1 MSICKLKIKG
11 EFMRINFGIPQNNK
25 LFNFSSINKRSNSE
39 NNHQNSK
46 VTDRVSFS
54 KSGRFSSMLE
64 GFNKQKDMIIERKN
78 EVVNK
83 HLENGGELDDIDA
96 LLIFT
101 MNKSKVL
108 IRISVIYLQNNMK
121 LFLIMIKKKKNLMN
135 LKQKKK
141 SRLKRLITLQML
153 INI

>member
-1 MSICKLKIKG
+1 
-11 EFMRINFGIPQNNK
+11 MRINFGIPQNNK

-96 LLIFT
+96 AIDFYDEQIESIDKNISDLFAKQYET
-101 MNKSKVL
+101 VL
-108 IRISVIYLQNNMK
+108 DNDK
-121 LFLIMIKKKKNLMN
+121 EE
-135 LKQKKK
+135 KK
-141 SRLKRLITLQML
+141 SDEPKTK
-153 INI
+153 